1 MKRGT
6 VSCLCVL
13 KSGSSWEVE
22 ETGETEETG
31 YPPCTS
37 PVGVM
42 LSEHPSQD
50 GDRFVCFLRNVG
62 PSRAWQ

>member
-13 KSGSSWEVE
+13 KSGSGWEVE
-22 ETGETEETG
+22 ETRETG
-31 YPPCTS
+31 HPPCLS
-37 PVGVM
+37 PVDVM

-50 GDRFVCFLRNVG
+50 GDRLVFFLRKAG

>member
-31 YPPCTS
+31 YPPCIS
-37 PVGVM
+37 PVGRDA
-42 LSEHPSQD
+42 LGASFSGWGQ
-50 GDRFVCFLRNVG
+50 VCLL
-62 PSRAWQ
+62 P